1 MAGDLQI
8 VPDDFTLSSFNFDFS
23 QKSQSKGLIYFKE
36 GYVHNISVA
45 KNAEGT
51 IIIAARCYRSMR
63 KLGRVATSYEHRFKG
78 LRCSR
83 CLLFVHSRVKIQFV
97 FRRIRSVIVE

>member
-23 QKSQSKGLIYFKE
+23 HKSQSKGLIYFKE
-36 GYVHNISVA
+36 GYVIIIIHIISVA

-51 IIIAARCYRSMR
+51 IIIAARCSRSMR
-63 KLGRVATSYEHRFKG
+63 KGESPHRTSIDLKDSVVVDAY
-78 LRCSR
+78 CS
-83 CLLFVHSRVKIQFV
+83 CTAG
-97 FRRIRSVIVE
+97 

>member
-1 MAGDLQI
+1 MAGDLQT
-8 VPDDFTLSSFNFDFS
+8 VPDDFSLSSFNFDFL

-36 GYVHNISVA
+36 GYAHNISVA

-63 KLGRVATSYEHRFKG
+63 KGESPHRMSIDLKD
-78 LRCSR
+78 SVVTDAY
-83 CLLFVHSRVKIQFV
+83 CLCTAG
-97 FRRIRSVIVE
+97 

>member
-8 VPDDFTLSSFNFDFS
+8 VPDDFTLSSFNFDFT

-45 KNAEGT
+45 KTAEGT

-63 KLGRVATSYEHRFKG
+63 KGESPHRMSIDFKG

-97 FRRIRSVIVE
+97 FRRICSVIVE